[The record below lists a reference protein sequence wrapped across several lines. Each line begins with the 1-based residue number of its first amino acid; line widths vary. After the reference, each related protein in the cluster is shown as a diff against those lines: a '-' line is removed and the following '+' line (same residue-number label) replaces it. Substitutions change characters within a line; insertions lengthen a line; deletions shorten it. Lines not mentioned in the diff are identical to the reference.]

1 MWTGT
6 SMGERLETS
15 RNRWL
20 RLVKREGH
28 IYVPKEAISYYTT
41 GGRDY
46 KYGPQKNYNRL
57 LTVYANYNRDFDAI
71 NSNIDATFGYD
82 SNIGNI
88 QLRSMQY

>member
-6 SMGERLETS
+6 FRWVKGFETS
-15 RNRWL
+15 HATEWVTTGQKGRA
-20 RLVKREGH
+20 

-57 LTVYANYNRDFDAI
+57 LTVYANHNRD
-71 NSNIDATFGYD
+71 
-82 SNIGNI
+82 
-88 QLRSMQY
+88 LH